1 MCSSNGF
8 LRSLFSPLSGRD
20 VKGALQVS
28 EKRST
33 AVILSPF
40 AVILSAAKN
49 LALPAQGKLREGS
62 RSEYFQGNA
71 RFFLRDAQDRLRL
84 LRMTVPASFSAAC
97 KAPTFPIRGEK
108 SRLTNPDHVGH
119 FGELNLRS

>member
-40 AVILSAAKN
+40 AVILSASKN
-49 LALPAQGKLREGS
+49 LALPLRVNYPKDLALFIFNAMRDSSFAMLRTACGS
-62 RSEYFQGNA
+62 SE
-71 RFFLRDAQDRLRL
+71 
-84 LRMTVPASFSAAC
+84 
-97 KAPTFPIRGEK
+97 
-108 SRLTNPDHVGH
+108 
-119 FGELNLRS
+119 